1 MVSNLLESSALVQVV
16 QVVQGCGVPAVPAGG
31 TGSYVIGPVPTY
43 RPTPAIGRCTSR
55 RCTTSTKG
63 RTRQTTGDWPPR
75 EFMLPADVAVIE
87 IGRPQGERIEDHSR
101 EGRLRRLMKQR
112 GELVEGNDGGRQP

>member
-43 RPTPAIGRCTSR
+43 RPNPCHRPLYQPTLYHLDERANTS
-55 RCTTSTKG
+55 
-63 RTRQTTGDWPPR
+63 
-75 EFMLPADVAVIE
+75 
-87 IGRPQGERIEDHSR
+87 DH
-101 EGRLRRLMKQR
+101 G
-112 GELVEGNDGGRQP
+112 